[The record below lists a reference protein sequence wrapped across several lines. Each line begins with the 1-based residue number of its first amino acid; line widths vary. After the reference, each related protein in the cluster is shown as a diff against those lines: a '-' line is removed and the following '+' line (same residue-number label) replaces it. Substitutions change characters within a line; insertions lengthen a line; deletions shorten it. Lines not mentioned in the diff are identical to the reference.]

1 VRGVSGA
8 LGAAIER
15 HRLVVCV
22 GTGGVGKTTVAAA
35 LALGAAQRGR
45 RVMVLTIDPARALAR
60 ALGLGSLAAG
70 GQPVPAEALAAAG
83 IELRGSLDAGM
94 LDQKPAWD
102 AFITRHAPSDAAARA
117 ILDNRFYRELS
128 TSFAGATEYMA
139 IEETCRLAEAGRH
152 DLIVLDTP
160 PAAHALAFLDAP
172 ERLDPLLD
180 RRVTALLAQPTM
192 LAGRFAR
199 MVLRRI
205 EGAVGGGAFADILH
219 FLVALDAVLDGA
231 LARTRRARA
240 LLRGGAAGYV
250 LVTGPRALVLDE
262 TGAFAARLAATD
274 AALAGV
280 VVNRV
285 HRAPRSDPRD
295 IAGLLEQLHGD
306 GDGDA
311 VAWAR
316 AAWDDAVAESAA
328 EAAPL
333 AGFLAGLPAGMPRV
347 LVPDGPRDVHALGDL
362 AGLAAALWA

>member
-1 VRGVSGA
+1 MSGA

-15 HRLVVCV
+15 HGLVVCV

-60 ALGLGSLAAG
+60 ALGLGSLVAG
-70 GQPVPAEALAAAG
+70 GQPVPAAALAGAG
-83 IELRGSLDAGM
+83 IELRGRLDAGM

-102 AFITRHAPSDAAARA
+102 AFISRHAPDAAAARA

-139 IEETCRLAEAGRH
+139 IEETCRLADSGAY

-199 MVLRRI
+199 MVLRRL
-205 EGAVGGGAFADILH
+205 EGAVGGGALADIVR

-285 HRAPRSDPRD
+285 HRPPRGDPRD
-295 IAGLLEQLHGD
+295 HAGVLDQLD

-311 VAWAR
+311 DAAAWAR
-316 AAWDDAVAESAA
+316 AAWADAAGESAA

-333 AGFLAGLPAGMPRV
+333 ARFLGGLPPGLPRA
-347 LVPDGPRDVHALGDL
+347 LIPDGPRDAHSLADL
-362 AGLAAALWA
+362 AGMAAALWA

>member
-1 VRGVSGA
+1 MSVS
-8 LGAAIER
+8 LGATIER

-22 GTGGVGKTTVAAA
+22 GTGGVGKTTMAAA

-60 ALGLGSLAAG
+60 ALGLDSLAAG
-70 GQPVPAEALAAAG
+70 GQPVPAAALRAAG
-83 IELRGSLDAGM
+83 LELRGSLDAGM

-102 AFITRHAPSDAAARA
+102 AFITRHAPDAAAARA

-139 IEETCRLAEAGRH
+139 IEETCRLAESGAY

-180 RRVTALLAQPTM
+180 RGVTALLAQPTAV
-192 LAGRFAR
+192 AGRLAR
-199 MVLRRI
+199 LVLRRI
-205 EGAVGGGAFADILH
+205 ERAVGRGALADIVR

-231 LARTRRARA
+231 AARTRRARA

-250 LVTGPRALVLDE
+250 LVTGPRALVLEE
-262 TGAFAARLAATD
+262 TGAFAARLAQVN

-285 HRAPRSDPRD
+285 HPPLRAGPAEV
-295 IAGLLEQLHGD
+295 AGVLAELD
-306 GDGDA
+306 GGRGPTS
-311 VAWAR
+311 AWAR

-333 AGFLAGLPAGMPRV
+333 ASFLAGLPPGLPRA
-347 LVPDGPRDVHALGDL
+347 LIPDGAHDVHALADL